1 MMIEPVSPVSDAT
14 LKKLDN
20 VSSATVLGQLARRG
34 YVNTWMEGVRPLS
47 PGIHLA
53 GRAVTLRFL
62 PTRPDLQER
71 IARGGSGREFND
83 TPRWDALEKLGPGD
97 VLVADA
103 MGRSHTSTGGDVV
116 YSRVLTKGAAG
127 IVTDGG
133 IRDGHKVAAYGFPV
147 FAGGSTP
154 TIGEPFILPYSVNE
168 PVQCGGVLVWPGD
181 VLVGDDEGVV
191 VLPSQLADEIAD
203 EALEHEEIEQAL
215 LEHVMEQGVSPRD
228 YYPFN
233 EDTKRL
239 HEEWKSRRDG

>member
-1 MMIEPVSPVSDAT
+1 MVEPNSRVSPET
-14 LKKLDN
+14 LDKLSS
-20 VSSATVLGQLARRG
+20 VSSATVLGLLAKRG

-47 PGIHLA
+47 PGRHLV

-62 PTRPDLQER
+62 PTRPDLQEL
-71 IARGGSGREFND
+71 IARGGAGREFND

-154 TIGEPFILPYSVNE
+154 TIGEPFILPFSVNE

-191 VLPSQLADEIAD
+191 VLPSQFADEIAD
-203 EALEHEEIEQAL
+203 EALEHEEVEQAL
-215 LEHVMEQGVSPRD
+215 LDHVMEKGVSPRD
-228 YYPFN
+228 FYPFN

-239 HEEWKSRRDG
+239 HEEWKSRQEG